1 MKITCNRRDEILKQ
15 KAEWEAERDAAQAK
29 HDEEKQ
35 SFYQAEYEV
44 TSVVKDELEHQLS
57 RFRALQFDVSV
68 QRGNYGEKGLYVR
81 VECNEHNKFD
91 DDVAL
96 SWNYNAELDKDGNV
110 LKETSSWSGLKATTA
125 SQMESLTQTLEALK
139 YLNSV
144 DWSVVLDKEMPK
156 YSDYFKQD
164 TTKFDRERPDFDKML
179 MEADIEE
186 CIGKDVLL
194 KGYASINQRGYG
206 IGTAYYMI
214 LKETPSQYQV
224 VRIPGYAVNN
234 EEYNLKDVVE
244 KNKNYSERMRKDK
257 LIQLLNNPIET
268 LEV

>member
-1 MKITCNRRDEILKQ
+1 MKISCNRRDEILRQ

-29 HDEEKQ
+29 HDEEEQ

-68 QRGNYGEKGLYVR
+68 QRGHYREKGLYVR

-96 SWNYNAELDKDGNV
+96 SWNYNVELDKDGNV

-156 YSDYFKQD
+156 YRDYFKQD
-164 TTKFDRERPDFDKML
+164 MTKYHRDVPNFDQML
-179 MEADIEE
+179 LEADIEE
-186 CIGKDVLL
+186 SIGKDVLL
-194 KGYASINQRGYG
+194 VGGSSVNQRGYP
-206 IGTAYYMI
+206 IGRAYYMI
-214 LKETPSQYQV
+214 LKETPSQYEIAK
-224 VRIPGYAVNN
+224 IPGYD
-234 EEYNLKDVVE
+234 LDDDDVDIKSIVE
-244 KNKNYSERMRKDK
+244 KNKKYSYRIRKDK
-257 LIQLLNNPIET
+257 LIQLLNKPIET
-268 LEV
+268 VEV

>member
-1 MKITCNRRDEILKQ
+1 MNITCNRRDEILKQ

-29 HDEEKQ
+29 HDEEEQ

-57 RFRALQFDVSV
+57 KFRALQFDVSV
-68 QRGNYGEKGLYVR
+68 QRGGYRKKGLHVR

-110 LKETSSWSGLKATTA
+110 LKETSSWSGLKATTT

-156 YSDYFKQD
+156 YKDYFTQD
-164 TTKFDRERPDFDKML
+164 MSKFYREQPNFDKML

-186 CIGKDVLL
+186 NIGKDVLL
-194 KGYASINQRGYG
+194 VGAGSINQRGYP
-206 IGTAYYMI
+206 IGKAYYMI
-214 LKETPSQYQV
+214 LKETPSQYEIV
-224 VRIPGYAVNN
+224 KIPGYS
-234 EEYNLKDVVE
+234 LDDDDVDIKSIVE
-244 KNKNYSERMRKDK
+244 KNKKYSYRVRKDK
-257 LIQLLNNPIET
+257 LIELLNKPIET
-268 LEV
+268 MKV